1 MTRRTATGTDDAAT
15 VNLLSP
21 WVFEELRVH
30 RLRQRFVVAGIG
42 LAVLLGLVWTGL
54 ELNLHAAE
62 AELRGEQATT
72 TGLTAQMKDLAPVKT
87 YVNGVIHRVATV
99 HSATYDDVA
108 FSQVLSS
115 LNDATPDDATLT
127 SISVD
132 LAAETATAPSTGT
145 AAGATAAPDTKK
157 DPARGLSGSSC
168 PGPDP
173 FGTKVVV
180 GCVTIE
186 GTAADREAVGKLVI
200 ALGDTGL
207 FVEPFVNTTTTSDG
221 DGVSFAGSVGLSP
234 KVFSGRFDDLGAELA
249 KENSQ

>member
-1 MTRRTATGTDDAAT
+1 MSRRTATGTDGAAV

-30 RLRQRFVVAGIG
+30 RLRQRFVIAGIG
-42 LAVLLGLVWTGL
+42 LVVLIGLVWTGL
-54 ELNLHAAE
+54 QLNLHGAE
-62 AELRGEQATT
+62 EELRGEQATT

-87 YVNGVIHRVATV
+87 YVNGVVHRVVTV
-99 HSATYDDVA
+99 RAATYADVA
-108 FSQVLSS
+108 FSEVLTS
-115 LNDATPDDATLT
+115 LNDAIPADATVT
-127 SISVD
+127 SMSVD

-145 AAGATAAPDTKK
+145 GTAVAADPTK

-186 GTAADREAVGKLVI
+186 GTAADRESVGKLVI
-200 ALGDTGL
+200 ALGESGL

-234 KVFSGRFDDLGAELA
+234 KVFSGRFDDLGAALA
-249 KENSQ
+249 KENSK